1 LRRSL
6 KILSLFL
13 AALVIAPALALTIPP
28 PLSDEDL
35 VERSDLVALVRVLSV
50 TCTASPKTRI
60 AARSFRAISRSS
72 KCWK

>member
-13 AALVIAPALALTIPP
+13 AALVIAPAVALTIPP

-50 TCTASPKTRI
+50 T
-60 AARSFRAISRSS
+60 
-72 KCWK
+72 